1 MTDEVEHLSSTLM
14 WTVGMI
20 TQAGPDDLKRVAK
33 AYREAQ
39 DLASQIPKTE
49 EGARPRIVACFH
61 RSDEYRAADDTACV
75 GWVLTVLTAIQ
86 ERVNEGD
93 LRDWRKLR
101 TVVTQ
106 MVKLLPE
113 PTRSLH

>member
-1 MTDEVEHLSSTLM
+1 MVDEVEDLSKTLL

-20 TQAGPDDLKRVAK
+20 TQAGTDDLRRVAR

-39 DLASQIPKTE
+39 DLVSQLPKTE
-49 EGARPRIVACFH
+49 EGARPRIVACFD
-61 RSDEYRAADDTACV
+61 RSDEYRAADDIACV
-75 GWVLTVLTAIQ
+75 GWILTAIQ

-101 TVVTQ
+101 RVVKQ

-113 PTRSLH
+113 PAHPLH

>member
-1 MTDEVEHLSSTLM
+1 MTHEVEHLSNTLM

-20 TQAGPDDLKRVAK
+20 TRAGPDDLERMAK

-39 DLASQIPKTE
+39 DLVSQILKTE
-49 EGARPRIVACFH
+49 EGARPRIATCYH
-61 RSDEYRAADDTACV
+61 RSDEYRAADDVACV
-75 GWVLTVLTAIQ
+75 GWVLTAIQ

-101 TVVTQ
+101 TVVRQ
-106 MVKLLPE
+106 MVELLQAPA
-113 PTRSLH
+113 PSLH

>member
-1 MTDEVEHLSSTLM
+1 MTDEVEHLSNTLM

-39 DLASQIPKTE
+39 DLVSQIPKTE
-49 EGARPRIVACFH
+49 EGARPRIVACYH
-61 RSDEYRAADDTACV
+61 RSDEYRAADDIACV
-75 GWVLTVLTAIQ
+75 GWVLTAIQ

-101 TVVTQ
+101 TVVKQ
-106 MVKLLPE
+106 MAKLLQE
-113 PTRSLH
+113 PAPSLH

>member
-1 MTDEVEHLSSTLM
+1 MTDEVEHLSNTLM

-20 TQAGPDDLKRVAK
+20 TQAGPDDLKRVAN

-39 DLASQIPKTE
+39 DLVSQIPKTE

-61 RSDEYRAADDTACV
+61 RSDKYRAADDIACV
-75 GWVLTVLTAIQ
+75 GWILTAIQ

-101 TVVTQ
+101 TVVKQT
-106 MVKLLPE
+106 VKLLPE

>member
-1 MTDEVEHLSSTLM
+1 MIDEVVDLSKTLV

-20 TQAGPDDLKRVAK
+20 TQAGPGERERVAN

-39 DLASQIPKTE
+39 DLVAQIRKTK

-61 RSDEYRAADDTACV
+61 RSDEYRAAEDIACV
-75 GWVLTVLTAIQ
+75 GWILTAIE

-93 LRDWRKLR
+93 LPDWRKLR
-101 TVVTQ
+101 KVVKNA
-106 MVKLLPE
+106 VKLLPAPA
-113 PTRSLH
+113 PTLH

>member
-1 MTDEVEHLSSTLM
+1 MTDEVDHLSNTLM

-20 TQAGPDDLKRVAK
+20 TQAGPDDLKRVAR

-39 DLASQIPKTE
+39 DLVSKIPKTE
-49 EGARPRIVACFH
+49 EGARPRIIACFH
-61 RSDEYRAADDTACV
+61 RSDEYRAADDIACV
-75 GWVLTVLTAIQ
+75 AWILTAVQ

-101 TVVTQ
+101 TVIRQ
-106 MVKLLPE
+106 MVKLLQE
-113 PTRSLH
+113 PAPSLH